1 MTAQTMSYDLT
12 KPQPM
17 YSEAVGY
24 GYDVVEAPTAKSVS
38 PFYFSVKVPD
48 GNYRV
53 SVRLGNKKREGETTV
68 RAESRRMII
77 EKCVTKKG
85 EYRDF
90 SFVINKRCVD
100 IPSFKGIDGLSHGM
114 RNSRLSSMG
123 HRLAFRA

>member
-1 MTAQTMSYDLT
+1 MSYDLT

-85 EYRDF
+85 EFRDF
-90 SFVINKRCVD
+90 SFVINAD
-100 IPSFKGIDGLSHGM
+100 INKVVKAYGLFVNLNFIFAS
-114 RNSRLSSMG
+114 
-123 HRLAFRA
+123 A